1 MRRIAETDFHCCA
14 AVGHAGC
21 AVGVG
26 CAPMTLRPIGFWLYV
41 AAGVVM
47 IVASTLAMPFMASR
61 TR

>member
-1 MRRIAETDFHCCA
+1 MN
-14 AVGHAGC
+14 
-21 AVGVG
+21 
-26 CAPMTLRPIGFWLYV
+26 LRPIGFWLYV

>member
-14 AVGHAGC
+14 AFGHAGR
-21 AVGVG
+21 AAGVG
-26 CAPMTLRPIGFWLYV
+26 CASMTLRPIGFWLYV